1 MLAVTTLAINS
12 VKAQLINQS
21 PDLSTAR
28 PVIETLARAKGHRPL
43 CKEEVW
49 QLMPPI
55 NNKSTKRDSLMEV
68 LDYCCQTQLLTYSIL
83 DSVIRIFTTSRGE
96 AVLKGHYALLY
107 LFDPEG
113 EPLTEVTFSINGAIK
128 KSLPRIEK
136 GMLLLRGLKEGDSIL
151 FSPSFKT
158 AEERFRFSGKP
169 VQLIL
174 FHPRISELA
183 SIEVNKIPNGY
194 QDIEKDR
201 FTGTNK
207 NIQKEQFARSVETDI
222 IGRLRYSAPNYV
234 PPLSYV
240 PGGYP
245 TTGTTRGIN
254 TIEGNTGMLLV
265 RDYMPVRNPETINTN
280 DIASIAIADDAA
292 TMALYGSRAANGVVI
307 MTSKRSLSNNLQIGV
322 VSNLSIS
329 SAPTYFPSIG
339 IRSKDYVDIQQKL
352 FDTGA
357 YTEMI
362 NKNKPLPPVIVALE
376 LHRQGTLSQNGL
388 DSILEDARQHDIKKD
403 LSKYLYQPGYTK
415 QLFLNLAQSFKYF
428 QFYASLGKDHATQ
441 NIQGNYHDRT
451 TTHISANWNRVK
463 NLSISV
469 DVSYA
474 GITGRKNPYQLSIV
488 MPNLRLADD
497 NGNPLPIPSSIQNIP
512 EDTMANGRKLD
523 PYEWPLLEWQ
533 LANDKYKQNYLSI
546 NPRLTWQPK
555 PWLEFNL
562 LYAHGINN
570 YKETNIHD
578 KESFMVR
585 NELSQHVAPGNG
597 LLTFTIPEGN
607 IYDAYETKMHFNDTR
622 FQVNI
627 RPKSQKNKLIAIA
640 GIEAQSTKTSIS
652 SNRIHGYGTLQEKPA
667 GQNTK
672 VDSVDYYTGI
682 YLNAIYSF
690 REKVIFSGSLRKD
703 QMNRYGPK
711 SLLKGPP
718 FYSLGTAIHINK
730 LDSFFSKWPSITFR
744 ATIGESGNDNKTLL
758 VNTTIRNADP
768 NTHNDSVS
776 NIENYANTNL
786 GPERLRLINT
796 GIELFTLDNLFHFG
810 FDYFWKSS
818 NSLLGWKQL
827 NPNSGTSYIKSNSNS
842 LKGHGFDF
850 YMKADYGQPNFSLSS
865 FFWLSH
871 TINTITSPQ
880 ISLDKVYKYN
890 DLEYYRPQQSY
901 PVNAFYAFRFLGLDS
916 IGDPIGVLHGFSSKE
931 YDKIINNKD
940 PSTIKYIGS
949 ATPTWYGSITQ
960 TMLVYKFF
968 ELSFQ
973 VSYNLG
979 YYYKRQSL
987 NSGDLIAGTASHSD
1001 YYVSWKKPGDERLT
1015 NVPSISPFNNM
1026 ARDIFIEN
1034 SEENIQPADNI
1045 RLEFLRIGLLFDKT
1059 RVPILKKG
1067 TLSWHLTL
1075 HSLKPLWTKNRY
1087 REDPEFAQAPFRP
1100 GARISISTQLNF

>member
-12 VKAQLINQS
+12 VNAQLNSS
-21 PDLSTAR
+21 PELNAAR
-28 PVIETLARAKGHRPL
+28 PVIETLARAKGHRPF

-55 NNKSTKRDSLMEV
+55 NNKSTKSDSLREV
-68 LDYCCQTQLLTYSIL
+68 LDYCCQTQLLTYNIL

-96 AVLKGHYALLY
+96 AVLKGQYALFY

-113 EPLTEVTFSINGAIK
+113 EPLTEVTYSINGAGK
-128 KSLPRIEK
+128 KNLSGIEK
-136 GMLLLRGLKEGDSIL
+136 GMLLIRGLKEGDSIL
-151 FSPSFKT
+151 FAPSFKT
-158 AEERFRFSGKP
+158 AEERFRFSGAP

-174 FHPRISELA
+174 FHPNVSELA
-183 SIEVNKIPNGY
+183 SIEVSKTPNGY
-194 QDIEKDR
+194 QDIEQDR
-201 FTGTNK
+201 LTGTNK
-207 NIQKEQFARSVETDI
+207 NVQKEQFARSVETDI

-234 PPLSYV
+234 PPLSHI

-245 TTGTTRGIN
+245 KTGTTRGIN
-254 TIEGNTGMLLV
+254 SIEGNMGMLLV
-265 RDYMPVRNPETINTN
+265 RDNMPVRNPETINPN
-280 DIASIAIADDAA
+280 DIASITIADDAA
-292 TMALYGSRAANGVVI
+292 TMALYGSRAANGLVI
-307 MTSKRSLSNNLQIGV
+307 MTSKRSLSNKLQVGII
-322 VSNLSIS
+322 SNLTIS
-329 SAPTYFPSIG
+329 PAPTSFPSIG
-339 IRSKDYVDIQQKL
+339 IDSKDYGDLQKKL

-357 YTEMI
+357 YKEMI
-362 NKNKPLPPVIVALE
+362 SKNKPLPPLIAAFE
-376 LHRQGTLSQNGL
+376 RHRLGVLSKEGL
-388 DSILEDARQHDIKKD
+388 DSVLKNAQQQDIKKD

-441 NIQGNYHDRT
+441 NTQGSYHDRIT
-451 TTHISANWNRVK
+451 TYISANWNRVK
-463 NLSISV
+463 NLALSV

-488 MPNLRLADD
+488 MPNLRLADEK
-497 NGNPLPIPSSIQNIP
+497 GNPLPLPSSIQNSP
-512 EDTMANGRKLD
+512 EDTMANGQKLD
-523 PYEWPLLEWQ
+523 PYEWPLQEWR
-533 LANDKYKQNYLSI
+533 LVNDKYKQNYRSI
-546 NPRLTWQPK
+546 NPRAAWRPW

-585 NELSQHVAPGNG
+585 NELSQHAAINNG
-597 LLTFTIPEGN
+597 VLTFTIPQGD

-640 GIEAQSTKTSIS
+640 GIESQSTKTNIS
-652 SNRIHGYGTLQEKPA
+652 SNRIYGYGTLQEKPA
-667 GQNTK
+667 DQNTK

-682 YLNAIYSF
+682 YLNAIYSI
-690 REKVIFSGSLRKD
+690 REKIILSGSLRKD
-703 QMNRYGPK
+703 QMNRYGPQ

-730 LDSFFSKWPSITFR
+730 LEPYFSHWPSITLR

-768 NTHNDSVS
+768 INFHDPVS
-776 NIENYANTNL
+776 DIENFANTSL
-786 GPERLRLINT
+786 GPERLRLFNT
-796 GIELFTLDNLFHFG
+796 GIELYTLDNLFHFG

-850 YMKADYGQPNFSLSS
+850 YMKADYGQPNIILSS

-880 ISLDKVYKYN
+880 VSLDKVYKYN

-949 ATPTWYGSITQ
+949 ATPTWYGSVTQ
-960 TMLVYKFF
+960 TMLIRQFF

-987 NSGDLIAGTASHSD
+987 NSGDLIAGTGVHSD
-1001 YYVSWKKPGDERLT
+1001 YYISWKKPGDERLT
-1015 NVPSISPFNNM
+1015 NVPSVFPSNNM

-1045 RLEFLRIGLLFDKT
+1045 RLEFFRIGLLFDKK
-1059 RVPILKKG
+1059 RVAMLKKG
-1067 TLSWHLTL
+1067 TFSCYMTL
-1075 HSLKPLWTKNRY
+1075 QSLKPLWTKNSY
-1087 REDPEFAQAPFRP
+1087 REDPEFAQATFTP